1 MRNLSIRTRILAS
14 LVIVNLVGALVLVVF
29 LHQSS
34 ASSLVESGIATANQ
48 VHAAW
53 HQLSP
58 PDGFHPLAEPSRAQ
72 QVLAEMKSVTG
83 ADYALLVWKD
93 AVDESAYVSARE
105 SIDQTPLWD
114 GDSGYAMLANTD
126 PAASE
131 DIEIQAGP
139 SEISDDGAFL
149 GLTNGACLQACHGG
163 EPADDTYWRISGA
176 DDGTSVAHAV
186 LPVYAGGSE
195 PIGIIYATED
205 LSRQAD
211 QSAGALTRTLLAVVL
226 TLLVAALTIG
236 ALIDILVLRRL
247 KRMTED
253 MESISMR
260 LAGGD
265 FEAVFE
271 PDGTTDEIGSF
282 EKFFADFISLVSA
295 TLKQLAN
302 RG

>member
-14 LVIVNLVGALVLVVF
+14 LIIVNLLGAVVLMVF

-34 ASSLVESGIATANQ
+34 ASSLVESGNETANR

-72 QVLAEMKSVTG
+72 QVLGEMKSVTG
-83 ADYALLVWKD
+83 ADYALLVWED
-93 AVDESAYVSARE
+93 AVDQSAYISARE
-105 SIDQTPLWD
+105 SIGEPSAWD
-114 GDSGYAMLANTD
+114 DESAYALLASTD
-126 PAASE
+126 PDAAAT
-131 DIEIQAGP
+131 IEFEVAP
-139 SEISDDGAFL
+139 SELDEDGAL
-149 GLTNGACLQACHGG
+149 IGLANGACWQACHGG
-163 EPADDTYWRISGA
+163 EPADSDYWRIRPG
-176 DDGTSVAHAV
+176 DDGQSAAHAV
-186 LPVYAGGSE
+186 LPIYAGGSE
-195 PIGIIYATED
+195 PVGIIYAIED
-205 LSRQAD
+205 LSLQAD
-211 QSAGALTRTLLAVVL
+211 QSATALSRTLLAVGL
-226 TLLVAALTIG
+226 TLLVAVLTMG

-247 KRMTED
+247 KRMTEH
-253 MESISMR
+253 MENISMR

-271 PDGTTDEIGSF
+271 PDGATDEIGSF

-295 TLKQLAN
+295 TLRQLAN